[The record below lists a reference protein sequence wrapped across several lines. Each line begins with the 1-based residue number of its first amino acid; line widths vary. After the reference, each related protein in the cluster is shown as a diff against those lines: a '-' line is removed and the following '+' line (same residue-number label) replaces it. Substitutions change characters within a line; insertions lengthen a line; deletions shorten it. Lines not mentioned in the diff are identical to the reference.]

1 MVSMLSICISN
12 VTWLLNPASKLGFM
26 YYIGEQLNW
35 AYSCDLNLIWLP
47 NPIHSLVLKFSYIL
61 QWFSVSYLPIFP
73 TLHQRFF
80 IPYTSRCTC
89 QPDCMDSV
97 PPCDLVGSWSTKKFP
112 SHNLFKV
119 GKCMS
124 SRERT
129 NYLNHRLLLNLRLSI
144 SGNEGEIPSTYSQF
158 EFEHQGDLIPPASSV
173 TATQTGGRRR
183 QISDVENSR
192 KESL

>member
-1 MVSMLSICISN
+1 MVISTILGYKRFISTDVKEEIKSITQIIKVIMRDGRHANICISN

-47 NPIHSLVLKFSYIL
+47 NPIPSLILKISYIL

-73 TLHQRFF
+73 TLHQRLF
-80 IPYTSRCTC
+80 IPCTSRRTC

-97 PPCDLVGSWSTKKFP
+97 PPCDVVGSWFTKKFP

-119 GKCMS
+119 
-124 SRERT
+124 
-129 NYLNHRLLLNLRLSI
+129 YNHAYYCANGLIASI
-144 SGNEGEIPSTYSQF
+144 TDCS
-158 EFEHQGDLIPPASSV
+158 
-173 TATQTGGRRR
+173 
-183 QISDVENSR
+183 
-192 KESL
+192 